1 MAFKAMYGDAPAADL
16 KADYQAAVK
25 FGIFRIGKEALYF
38 PAFPTGAKYIPLTAL
53 DGAWIRSSS
62 MSPKGCCGGQIPVFV
77 LHVRYGKEFY
87 QNLTFEKEQD
97 AKRALDLLRDRHPGL
112 AGKPEGAN
120 AGEIAP

>member
-1 MAFKAMYGDAPAADL
+1 MAFKAMYGNAPTADL

-25 FGIFRIGKEALYF
+25 FGVFRIGKEALYF
-38 PAFPTGAKYIPLTAL
+38 PAFPTGAKYVPLTAL
-53 DGAWIRSSS
+53 DGAWVQKSA

-97 AKRALDLLRDRHPGL
+97 AKRALELLREHRPALPG
-112 AGKPEGAN
+112 APEEASTGKS
-120 AGEIAP
+120 IL